1 MELDDLYEEYGQD
14 IAQYYSYLPS
24 DMHEFRCTYHSVS
37 GGITVEVKETD
48 VIHLTVSA
56 LREMK
61 VQISTDNLLCRNR
74 KIVTVRRDY
83 PEKNLEER
91 RYAENAR

>member
-74 KIVTVRRDY
+74 KIVTVRRDD
-83 PEKNLEER
+83 PEKNSEER